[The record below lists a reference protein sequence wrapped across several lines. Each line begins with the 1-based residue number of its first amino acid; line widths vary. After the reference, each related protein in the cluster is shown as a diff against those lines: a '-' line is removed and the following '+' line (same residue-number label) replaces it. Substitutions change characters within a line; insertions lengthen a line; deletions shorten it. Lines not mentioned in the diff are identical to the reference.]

1 VAIEVGRAI
10 GPPHRP
16 ALAERPL
23 GLIDNGMGLGFSRA
37 ILAETRRADRA
48 PRRHQG
54 VHETLPLAG

>member
-1 VAIEVGRAI
+1 VTVEVRRSV

-23 GLIDNGMGLGFSRA
+23 GLIDGGVGLGCRRA
-37 ILAETRRADRA
+37 ILTETRRADRA

-54 VHETLPLAG
+54 VHETLPLVA